1 MNKDNKSNGNI
12 CVFFLFCLR
21 LSSIFGCD
29 TSDHEATITGM
40 TDEFINFEQ
49 HEDVL
54 SVLGLEE
61 TDSIKTVSDLT
72 VNIGFVEDIGVIE
85 DVEEV
90 EDPDGFYLDSDDDDN
105 DDTNLRIDDGDCV
118 VEECKDEYIEYV
130 ELDYTKYN
138 MIPISVEHADEVA
151 LTLDKLVTSGKIQKD
166 GIFYKY
172 LKDVLQVY
180 VTPTNYSWNPE
191 VIEFFKTLK
200 WLGGQSTVNM
210 IRGPMWHG
218 SGRGGVFTSDNMV
231 VNLGGPSDRT
241 LTKHSS
247 GYTTESNVLNPLM
260 QTFHE
265 IIERKESVVIDCDV
279 LKVVSV
285 HAENDGTAL
294 QPALQFDPTQK
305 AVVGLA
311 SGNIKIDYV
320 KATNEKDPEL
330 TKYLKENIATE
341 AVVTL
346 LTNSPKTSSLAVGV
360 SYCSKKGKT
369 GESLKENVVEEVMH
383 MQCCKA
389 CLENSSDTMVDSEC
403 CMSSVCETCLD
414 SKKLFVINV
423 SKKDK

>member
-1 MNKDNKSNGNI
+1 
-12 CVFFLFCLR
+12 
-21 LSSIFGCD
+21 
-29 TSDHEATITGM
+29 M

-61 TDSIKTVSDLT
+61 TDCIKTVSDLT
-72 VNIGFVEDIGVIE
+72 VNIGVIE
-85 DVEEV
+85 GVEEV

-105 DDTNLRIDDGDCV
+105 DDCNCV
-118 VEECKDEYIEYV
+118 VEECKHEYIEYV

-138 MIPISVEHADEVA
+138 MIPISVEHADVVA

-247 GYTTESNVLNPLM
+247 GYTTESGVLNPLM

-265 IIERKESVVIDCDV
+265 IIERKKFVIIDCDA
-279 LKVVSV
+279 LKVLSV

-294 QPALQFDPTQK
+294 QPQSF
-305 AVVGLA
+305 
-311 SGNIKIDYV
+311 
-320 KATNEKDPEL
+320 
-330 TKYLKENIATE
+330 
-341 AVVTL
+341 
-346 LTNSPKTSSLAVGV
+346 
-360 SYCSKKGKT
+360 SKVLGHLRKFLIFYK
-369 GESLKENVVEEVMH
+369 
-383 MQCCKA
+383 
-389 CLENSSDTMVDSEC
+389 
-403 CMSSVCETCLD
+403 
-414 SKKLFVINV
+414 
-423 SKKDK
+423 